1 MIKGLYAAASA
12 MVMNTDRQQT
22 LAHNVANLDTPGF
35 KQVLSS
41 VEDFTKTPL
50 VYSPGNLLADNQLT
64 YVGDLGLGTMSG
76 QEMTDFSQ
84 GGLENTGNDYDL
96 AINGSGF
103 FRVQT
108 PDGERFTRDGRFI
121 RDSENSLV
129 TVDGYNVLDDSGQPI
144 TLPEGDFVVASD
156 GTISVNGEEAGK
168 LGLAIFADPAS
179 ELQRADGNLFSGPA
193 ESTGEGSVTV
203 VQQALETSN
212 ANPTQLMTQLVEV
225 ARSYEAAS
233 KMVETQDELL
243 GKTIA
248 TLGRVG

>member
-41 VEDFTKTPL
+41 VEDFKSTPVL
-50 VYSPGNLLADNQLT
+50 YSPGNVLGDNQLT

-76 QEMTDFSQ
+76 GETTDFSQ

-96 AINGSGF
+96 AIDGSAF
-103 FRVQT
+103 FTVQT
-108 PDGERFTRDGRFI
+108 PDGQRYTRDGRFI
-121 RDSENSLV
+121 RDADNNLV
-129 TVDGYNVLDDSGQPI
+129 TVDGYNVLDDNGQPI
-144 TLPEGDFVVASD
+144 KLPDGDFEVGQD
-156 GTISVNGEEAGK
+156 GTISVNGDEAGK
-168 LGLAIFADPAS
+168 LGLATFADPAN
-179 ELQRADGNLFSGPA
+179 ELKRAEGNLFSGPA
-193 ESTGEGSVTV
+193 ESTGEGTSAV
-203 VQQALETSN
+203 VQKTLEASN
-212 ANPTQLMTQLVEV
+212 ANPTQLMTQLEEV

-233 KMVETQDELL
+233 KMVETQDDLL
-243 GKTIA
+243 GKTIS